1 MGMDANTRIEQ
12 WEKMTQSDPDNDM
25 GWFSLGNAYRDAGR
39 SEEAARALNRAIEL
53 NARSSRAY
61 QLLGQVLIQLN
72 RNDDAAELLTKGYVV
87 AASQGDVMPQRAMG
101 SLLQKLGRPVPE
113 VKRTQTAPVELGE
126 NVIVDR
132 KSGKPGNRLADPPM
146 RGPIGRFI
154 YDHYTQDTW
163 REWIGMGTKVINE
176 LRLDLSR
183 EDHSRAYEEH
193 MLEWLG
199 FTREDALEHAKQ
211 SAPTA

>member
-1 MGMDANTRIEQ
+1 MDANTRIEQ

-39 SEEAARALNRAIEL
+39 SEEAAKALKRAIEL

-72 RNDDAAELLTKGYVV
+72 RNDDAAEMLTKGYVV

-101 SLLQKLGRPVPE
+101 SLLQKLGQLVPE
-113 VKRTQTAPVELGE
+113 VKRTQTAQVELGE

-154 YDHYTQDTW
+154 YDYYTQDTW

-211 SAPTA
+211 SAPTT